1 MRIKAKTLLPRPEI
15 NDQGE
20 EIDPREELIRHLIE
34 YKRYKSVVEELAQLE
49 TQRLAQ
55 FQRGNVALELQE
67 IAGQHTN
74 EMELHTLD
82 LYKLMRVFDRVMNS
96 FQIQQTKPKHT
107 VIQYPF
113 TIEGQREFLLK
124 RLEEVPRISF
134 EELLMESPGKIAA
147 VFNFLAIL
155 DLVQLGKMVITV
167 GEGFNNFWLTKPE
180 ITT

>member
-1 MRIKAKTLLPRPEI
+1 
-15 NDQGE
+15 
-20 EIDPREELIRHLIE
+20 
-34 YKRYKSVVEELAQLE
+34 
-49 TQRLAQ
+49 
-55 FQRGNVALELQE
+55 
-67 IAGQHTN
+67 
-74 EMELHTLD
+74 
-82 LYKLMRVFDRVMNS
+82 MRVFERVMNS